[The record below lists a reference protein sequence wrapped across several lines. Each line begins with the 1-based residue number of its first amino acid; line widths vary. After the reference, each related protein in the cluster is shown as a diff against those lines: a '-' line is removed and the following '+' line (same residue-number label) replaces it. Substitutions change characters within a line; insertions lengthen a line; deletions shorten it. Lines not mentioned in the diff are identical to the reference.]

1 MLHLDALNPELCNK
15 PGFDQLSPWR
25 KTPFEQGPLSF
36 AIIACSQTGQLR
48 LCRWFKMIGTWNC
61 VVALPSSGRMK
72 MWTNVLRPKVSLI
85 MALCRKMETVML
97 VDLLVWETWYG
108 TYLLYFS
115 VSLALMYFIIIIIVI
130 IIIII
135 IIININIIIAIIN
148 FCTPIR
154 LTLFPWNKKLS
165 WSILRVRNRKTNYHR
180 LSWTIWTCPESV
192 IVEDSFVTNGR
203 N

>member
-1 MLHLDALNPELCNK
+1 
-15 PGFDQLSPWR
+15 
-25 KTPFEQGPLSF
+25 
-36 AIIACSQTGQLR
+36 
-48 LCRWFKMIGTWNC
+48 
-61 VVALPSSGRMK
+61 
-72 MWTNVLRPKVSLI
+72 
-85 MALCRKMETVML
+85 
-97 VDLLVWETWYG
+97 
-108 TYLLYFS
+108 
-115 VSLALMYFIIIIIVI
+115 MYFIITIIFI

-135 IIININIIIAIIN
+135 IIIAIIIIIIAIIN

-165 WSILRVRNRKTNYHR
+165 SSILRVRNRKTNYHR